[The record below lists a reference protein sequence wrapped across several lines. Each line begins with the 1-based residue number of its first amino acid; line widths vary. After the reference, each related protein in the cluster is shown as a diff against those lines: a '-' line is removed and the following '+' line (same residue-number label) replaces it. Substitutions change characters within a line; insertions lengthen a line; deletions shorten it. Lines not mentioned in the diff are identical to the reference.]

1 MGRIGINEKKQRRV
15 EALVR
20 VKSKELK
27 VVDAAS
33 LLRAICQ
40 VPRNDLNDLR
50 RRCAYSPEVS

>member
-1 MGRIGINEKKQRRV
+1 MGRIGINEKKRRRR

-27 VVDAAS
+27 VVDRAS
-33 LLRAICQ
+33 FLRPFCQ

-50 RRCAYSPEVS
+50 QRCAYSPEAS

>member
-1 MGRIGINEKKQRRV
+1 MGRIGISEKKQRRV

-33 LLRAICQ
+33 FLRPLCQ
-40 VPRNDLNDLR
+40 GPRNDLNDLR
-50 RRCAYSPEVS
+50 QRCAYSPEVS